1 MQVTKEVLEQYQK
14 DLAAAMQISD
24 DLAQLNELNEI
35 EQMADQPELVYKLLL
50 KIVPKTN
57 SKFTPY
63 IKSGFPRA
71 N

>member
-35 EQMADQPELVYKLLL
+35 EQMAEHYDWNNQVFTDEKTGKKGLRDPGT
-50 KIVPKTN
+50 VPQV
-57 SKFTPY
+57 P
-63 IKSGFPRA
+63 
-71 N
+71 